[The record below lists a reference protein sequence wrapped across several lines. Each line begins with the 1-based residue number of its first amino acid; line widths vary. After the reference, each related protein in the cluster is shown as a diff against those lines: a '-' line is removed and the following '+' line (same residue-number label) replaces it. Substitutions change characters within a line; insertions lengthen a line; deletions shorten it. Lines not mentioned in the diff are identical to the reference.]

1 MPNTQPLSC
10 TQEPASGGAGRLQ
23 RTTLRLAVAAA
34 LASIAPLAAAQTVP
48 ELKAQLEAVQ
58 KRLAE
63 LERKQQATAPANV
76 VTGGDIPGSFK
87 LPGSDTSVKLGGYIK
102 LDTVFSSRSAGV
114 NSQGDQLLSA
124 GLIPVGPGAGDNERR
139 QVTIHARQTRANLF
153 TSTPTRWGPLTTLLE
168 GDFFGADG
176 TETVSNSHGFRL
188 RHAYG
193 SLGSLSAGQFW
204 TNFMNVAMLPDTVDF
219 GGSTASLFIRQA
231 QLRWTEKFAT
241 GEWAVSLEN
250 PESAI
255 ATPGTAT
262 AFRADDDRVPD
273 IVGSVKFGNFW
284 LAAIAR
290 NIRIDSAAAPA
301 ADQDEWGG
309 GLAFAGKIP
318 IGRDDVRFLVYGG
331 NAIGRYRAGLFVDGV
346 LDSAGQLS
354 LPDVVGGLVAY
365 RHLWNASLRSNLVL
379 SATRADLPS
388 GSFGGLTESANSLHA
403 NLIWAPWK
411 AVELGAEFIHAK
423 REVESGNSGSLNRVQ
438 LFAKYDF

>member
-87 LPGSDTSVKLGGYIK
+87 LPGSDTSVKIGGYIK
-102 LDTVFSSRSAGV
+102 LDTVFSSRSAGA
-114 NSQGDQLLSA
+114 NSAGDQLLTPS
-124 GLIPVGPGAGDNERR
+124 LIPVGPGAGDNERR
-139 QVTIHARQTRANLF
+139 QLTLHARQTRLNVL
-153 TSTPTRWGPLTTLLE
+153 TSTPTRWGALTTLLE
-168 GDFFGADG
+168 GDFFGSAG
-176 TETVSNSHGFRL
+176 NETASNSHDFRL

-193 SLGSLSAGQFW
+193 TLGSFSAGQYW
-204 TNFMNVAMLPDTVDF
+204 TNFMNVPASPDTLDF
-219 GGSTASLFIRQA
+219 GGPVGKIFIRQP
-231 QLRWTEKFAT
+231 QVRWTQKFT
-241 GEWAVSLEN
+241 SGEWAVSLEN
-250 PESAI
+250 PEAI
-255 ATPGTAT
+255 FATPTAT
-262 AFRADDDRVPD
+262 SFRADDDRYPD
-273 IVGSVKFGNFW
+273 IVGSVKFGNYW

-309 GLAFAGKIP
+309 GLAFSGKIP
-318 IGRDDVRFLVYGG
+318 IGRDDVRFDVYAG
-331 NAIGRYRAGLFVDGV
+331 NGIGRYTSTFDVDGV
-346 LDSAGQLS
+346 LDSAGNLS
-354 LPDVVGGLVAY
+354 LPDIVGGRVAY
-365 RHLWNASLRSNLVL
+365 RHFWNPSLRSTLAL
-379 SATRADLPS
+379 GALRADNPS
-388 GSFGGLTESANSLHA
+388 GTIGGVNKSVNSIHA

-411 AVELGAEFIHAK
+411 AVDVGVEFIHAK
-423 REVESGNSGSLNRVQ
+423 REIESGDTGSLNRVQ
-438 LFAKYDF
+438 LSAKYDF